1 MRKLILGIAIVLFMI
16 QSAIATT
23 TNFGPTDAVSIQNAN
38 GNWQNKLDPLLVVH
52 ATGSAIFVGSFTIDS
67 KTFLKFDLTSISAD
81 ATIDDAQLT
90 LSDSI
95 AAGNGGADVTI
106 SLFDNNNWDQST
118 KNFPTGN
125 SKLLSNKVVTNTG
138 TYTWD
143 VKQGI
148 SKNIITLILETA
160 SNDAV
165 GFSGLGTSNKPELK
179 ISYTEPIPPVTPTTP
194 TVAPTTPHIGKIN
207 GTVFKDINNNGEK
220 DKGERGISGIR
231 IRLKGI
237 DENNKNIVMTTKTK
251 KNGRYSFNNLPIGNY
266 KIITNRNV
274 ITVDL
279 NEDKVI
285 NFGLKH

>member
-148 SKNIITLILETA
+148 SK
-160 SNDAV
+160 
-165 GFSGLGTSNKPELK
+165 
-179 ISYTEPIPPVTPTTP
+179 
-194 TVAPTTPHIGKIN
+194 
-207 GTVFKDINNNGEK
+207 
-220 DKGERGISGIR
+220 
-231 IRLKGI
+231 
-237 DENNKNIVMTTKTK
+237 